1 MKNII
6 GVFLIILAVGLGYMG
21 VNKVSNSG
29 SSVEVIGI
37 ELSASDEGKKTTGL
51 TYLGLAVV
59 SLIGGITLMVKKS

>member
-21 VNKVSNSG
+21 VKKVSNSG

-37 ELSASDEGKKTTGL
+37 ELSASDEGKKNNWFNL
-51 TYLGLAVV
+51 FRI
-59 SLIGGITLMVKKS
+59 SSCKSYWRNYFDG